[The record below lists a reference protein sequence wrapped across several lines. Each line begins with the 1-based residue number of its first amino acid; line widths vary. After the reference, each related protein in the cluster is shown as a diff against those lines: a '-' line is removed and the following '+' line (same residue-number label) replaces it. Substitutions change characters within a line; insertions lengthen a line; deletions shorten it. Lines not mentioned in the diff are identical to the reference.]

1 MITQSIVSGLAIG
14 GVYALLAVA
23 FLLTYRVAGV
33 LNFAQGQFVMI
44 AAFVGSTISGTL
56 GWPTISAGLIG
67 IAVAGGLGALME
79 RVTYLPLH
87 DKPHA
92 SLIIST
98 VAVGIIIEQGA
109 HRIWGPDPRSLESL
123 VPNVPIEIFGNRI
136 SLVSIFIFAMSV
148 VMVIGLNLLLS
159 RTRLGRQME
168 ATSVDPDTAQLMG
181 IRTGRIVIIA
191 FVISTALA
199 GAAGVLVAPI
209 FAVTYHLG
217 FLLALKAFAATII
230 GGFGNL
236 TGAAIAAFMLG
247 VVENLAATFIGSE
260 SKDLIAFALMIL
272 FLILRPQ
279 GIFGTKVGEK
289 L

>member
-44 AAFVGSTISGTL
+44 AAFVGATVSGWS
-56 GWPTISAGLIG
+56 GWPLIAAALLG
-67 IAVAGGLGALME
+67 IAVAAGLGALME

-109 HRIWGPDPRSLESL
+109 HLIWGPDPRTLDSL
-123 VPNVPIEIFGNRI
+123 VPNTPVEIFGSRV
-136 SLVSIFIFAMSV
+136 SLVSIFIFAITV
-148 VMVIGLNLLLS
+148 VLVVGLNLLLS

-168 ATSVDPDTAQLMG
+168 ATSVDPDTAKLMG

-191 FVISTALA
+191 FVISTGLS
-199 GAAGVLVAPI
+199 GAAGILVAPM
-209 FAVTYHLG
+209 FAVTYTLG
-217 FLLALKAFAATII
+217 FLIALKAFAATII

-236 TGAAIAAFMLG
+236 TGAAIAAFGLG
-247 VVENLAATFIGSE
+247 VVENLAGTFIGSD

-272 FLILRPQ
+272 FLLVRPQ

>member
-1 MITQSIVSGLAIG
+1 MIAQSIVSGLAIG

-23 FLLTYRVAGV
+23 FLLTYRVGGV
-33 LNFAQGQFVMI
+33 LNFAQAQFVAV
-44 AAFVGSTISGTL
+44 AAFVGSTFSVRM
-56 GWPTISAGLIG
+56 GWPLIG
-67 IAVAGGLGALME
+67 AALVGIGVAAILGALME

-87 DKPHA
+87 NKAHA
-92 SLIIST
+92 SMIIST

-109 HRIWGPDPRSLESL
+109 HLIWGPDPRTLASL
-123 VPNVPIEIFGNRI
+123 VPNVPIEIAGNRL
-136 SLVSIFIFAMSV
+136 SLVSLFIFFISV
-148 VMVIGLNLLLS
+148 ILVIGLNLVLS

-191 FVISTALA
+191 FVISTGLT
-199 GAAGVLVAPI
+199 GAAGILVAPM
-209 FAVTYHLG
+209 FAVTIHLG
-217 FLLALKAFAATII
+217 FLIALKAFAASII

-236 TGAAIAAFMLG
+236 TGAAIAALMLG
-247 VVENLAATFIGSE
+247 VVENLAGTFIGSE
-260 SKDLIAFALMIL
+260 SKDLIAFALMIV
-272 FLILRPQ
+272 FLIVRPQ

>member
-33 LNFAQGQFVMI
+33 LNFAQAQFVMI
-44 AAFVGSTISGTL
+44 AAFVASTMSTSL
-56 GWPTISAGLIG
+56 GWPLIG
-67 IAVAGGLGALME
+67 AALVGIGVAAALGALME

-87 DKPHA
+87 NKPHA
-92 SLIIST
+92 SMIIST
-98 VAVGIIIEQGA
+98 VAVGIIIEQAA
-109 HRIWGPDPRSLESL
+109 HLIWGPDPRTLDSL
-123 VPNVPIEIFGNRI
+123 VPNIPIEIGGNRL
-136 SLVSIFIFAMSV
+136 SLVSLFIFLISV
-148 VMVIGLNLLLS
+148 VLVVGLNILLS

-168 ATSVDPDTAQLMG
+168 VTSVDPDTAQLMG

-191 FVISTALA
+191 FVISTALT
-199 GAAGVLVAPI
+199 GAAGILVAPM
-209 FAVTYHLG
+209 FAVTIHLG
-217 FLLALKAFAATII
+217 FLIALKAFAATII

-236 TGAAIAAFMLG
+236 TGAATAAFGLG
-247 VVENLAATFIGSE
+247 VIENLAGTFIGSD

-272 FLILRPQ
+272 FLLIRPQ
-279 GIFGTKVGEK
+279 GIFGNKVGEK

>member
-33 LNFAQGQFVMI
+33 LNFAQAQFVTV
-44 AAFVGSTISGTL
+44 AAFVASSISVAMS
-56 GWPTISAGLIG
+56 WPLIAAALAGIG
-67 IAVAGGLGALME
+67 VAAVLGALME
-79 RVTYLPLH
+79 RVTYRPLH
-87 DKPHA
+87 DKSHA

-98 VAVGIIIEQGA
+98 VAVGIIIEQSA
-109 HRIWGPDPRSLESL
+109 HIFWGPEPRVLESL
-123 VPNVPIEIFGNRI
+123 VPNIPIEIAGNRL
-136 SLVSIFIFAMSV
+136 SLVSLFIFAISV
-148 VMVIGLNLLLS
+148 LLVISLNLVLS

-191 FVISTALA
+191 FVISTALS
-199 GAAGVLVAPI
+199 GAAGILVAPM
-209 FAVTYHLG
+209 FAVTIHLG
-217 FLLALKAFAATII
+217 FLIALKAFAATII

-236 TGAAIAAFMLG
+236 TGAALAALMLG
-247 VVENLAATFIGSE
+247 VVENLAGTFIGSE
-260 SKDLIAFALMIL
+260 SKDLIAFALMII
-272 FLILRPQ
+272 FLIFRPQ
-279 GIFGTKVGEK
+279 GIFGNKVGEK

>member
-33 LNFAQGQFVMI
+33 LNFAQGQFVMV
-44 AAFVGSTISGTL
+44 AAFVGATVSGWS
-56 GWPTISAGLIG
+56 GWPLIAAALLG
-67 IAVAGGLGALME
+67 IAVAAGLGALME

-87 DKPHA
+87 NKPHA

-109 HRIWGPDPRSLESL
+109 HLIWGPDPRTLPSL
-123 VPNVPIEIFGNRI
+123 VPNTPIEIFGSRV
-136 SLVSIFIFAMSV
+136 SLVSIFIFAITLVLV
-148 VMVIGLNLLLS
+148 VALNLLLS

-168 ATSVDPDTAQLMG
+168 ATSVDPDTAKLMG

-191 FVISTALA
+191 FVISTALS
-199 GAAGVLVAPI
+199 GAAGILVAPM
-209 FAVTYHLG
+209 FAVTYTLG
-217 FLLALKAFAATII
+217 FLIALKAFAATII

-236 TGAAIAAFMLG
+236 TGAAIAAFALG
-247 VVENLAATFIGSE
+247 VVENLAGTFIGSD
-260 SKDLIAFALMIL
+260 SKDLIAFTLMIL
-272 FLILRPQ
+272 FLLLRPQ